1 MIYELRTYTAFPGKF
16 DALLARFRDHTLA
29 AFERNGI
36 TNIGYWTER
45 GTDNQITSLIAFMDA
60 EQRAAAWKSFNADQD
75 WATIRKA
82 TEPDG
87 PLVSH
92 ADKRVLLPT
101 EFSALK

>member
-45 GTDNQITSLIAFMDA
+45 GTDNQITYLIAFMDA

>member
-1 MIYELRTYTAFPGKF
+1 MIYELRSYTAFPGKF
-16 DALLARFRDHTLA
+16 DALVDRFRDHTLT

-45 GTDNQITSLIAFMDA
+45 DTPNTITYLIAFKDT
-60 EQRAAAWKSFNADQD
+60 EQRSAAWKSFNADQ
-75 WATIRKA
+75 AFAAIRKA

-87 PLVSH
+87 PLVEH

-101 EFSALK
+101 DFSALK